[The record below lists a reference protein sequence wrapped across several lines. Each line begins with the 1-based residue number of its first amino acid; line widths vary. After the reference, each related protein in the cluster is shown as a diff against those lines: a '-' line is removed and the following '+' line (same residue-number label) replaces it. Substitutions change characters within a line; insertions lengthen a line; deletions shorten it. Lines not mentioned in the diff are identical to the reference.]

1 MTTATQTGKKEMVR
15 DMFNGIAPRYDFLNH
30 VLSVGIDI
38 LWRKKAIRQIAHLK
52 PQIMLDVATGTGDFA
67 LEALSLKPKQIIG
80 IDISEG
86 MLDLGRIK
94 VKNRKVDDCIQLLV
108 GDSEDMPFADNNF
121 DAITVG
127 FGVRNF
133 ADINKGLHEMHRVLK
148 PKGMLVVLE
157 FSKPKTFPIKQV
169 YQFYFSFILPLV
181 GRLISKH
188 SIAYTYLP
196 DSVEK
201 FPEGQTFLEM
211 MKKNGFVEV
220 RQIPLTFG
228 IASLYLGNK

>member
-1 MTTATQTGKKEMVR
+1 MVR

-157 FSKPKTFPIKQV
+157 FSKPKIFPIKQV

-188 SIAYTYLP
+188 STAYTYLP

>member
-1 MTTATQTGKKEMVR
+1 MVR

-157 FSKPKTFPIKQV
+157 FSKPKIFPIKQV